1 MAHANVARGDKTQD
15 GIVPVNQSK
24 EVFLDAGSVVLEDF
38 FLLTEL

>member
-1 MAHANVARGDKTQD
+1 MAHANVARRDKSQD

-24 EVFLDAGSVVLEDF
+24 EVFLDVGNFIFEDF